1 MALINAD
8 VDHPAIRKK
17 PQGYLSIEMVAQ
29 IFSVHIDTVR
39 KGKGVFGTLTR
50 YKIGRS
56 VRFSREEVE
65 ALAVPQEAPRKP
77 RPQLLKR
84 GQKNGAPAASEPE
97 STE

>member
-1 MALINAD
+1 MALIAD
-8 VDHPAIRKK
+8 VDHPAIRKR
-17 PQGYLSIEMVAQ
+17 PQAYLSIEMVAQ
-29 IFSVHIDTVR
+29 IFSVHVDTVR

-65 ALAVPQEAPRKP
+65 ALAVPQQAPRKP

-84 GQKNGAPAASEPE
+84 GGKENGAAAAAEPKPKD
-97 STE
+97 